1 MFALALRSLRQR
13 PGRATATLLSA
24 FLGAAVVMTFNSL
37 HDTAARPGV
46 DSVSAESLSTAAGVV
61 GGYGTLLVFF
71 AIASTLT
78 VNVRQRG
85 AEMELLRCSGATPA
99 QIRRMVVGEAVAIA
113 LAGAVLAIGP
123 AMLGG
128 RALLGVFQD
137 GGQVAR
143 SVDYSFG
150 PVALG
155 SGIGITV
162 PAAAFLAV
170 RRVTLRPRP
179 RGRARTFLAYAALVA
194 GGAAVCSTFAFSAE
208 DAALMAPPAYG
219 AILLSVGCALLA
231 PRLLECLLDR
241 LPLAGPSGYL
251 AVRNLRRRAAEMSG
265 VLMPLI
271 LFTCMASATLTM
283 QAVESDA
290 IRASG
295 VPKSVD
301 AKNLE
306 TLNLTVVGV
315 IVVFCCVML
324 INSLYAATTYRGRE
338 FGQQRLVGATPGAGA
353 RGGRRRG
360 SDPDGDGCL
369 LRHPGRA
376 RRGPR
381 VQRRPHGLPVAGP
394 GTWYLARRRRGRGRG
409 DPGDRPVHGP
419 PHPADAG
426 RGGGDPGRVNG
437 RRTVGRGRDMRAGA
451 ALAPD
456 RPSGHDGLQGRR
468 FPPPGSRPRR
478 GR

>member
-1 MFALALRSLRQR
+1 VFALALRSLRQR

-24 FLGAAVVMTFNSL
+24 FLGATVVMTFNSL

-99 QIRRMVVGEAVAIA
+99 QINRLVVAEAVVIA
-113 LAGAVLAIGP
+113 LVGAVLAIGP

-137 GGQVAR
+137 SGQVAR
-143 SVDYSFG
+143 SVDHSFG
-150 PVALG
+150 PVALV

-162 PAAAFLAV
+162 SAAAGAAFLAV
-170 RRVTLRPRP
+170 RRVMLRRRP
-179 RGRARTFLAYAALVA
+179 RGRARTFLAYAALLV
-194 GGAAVCSTFAFSAE
+194 GGAAVCSTFAFSAG

-231 PRLLECLLDR
+231 PRLLEGLLDR

-251 AVRNLRRRAAEMSG
+251 AVRNLRRRATEMSG

-338 FGQQRLVGATPGAGA
+338 FGQQRLAGATPGQVLGEVGAEGLILTVTGVFFGTLTGLAGVLA
-353 RGGRRRG
+353 FTAVRTD
-360 SDPDGDGCL
+360 SPW
-369 LRHPGRA
+369 PGRGPGIWLAVVAVAAVVTLGTVLFTA
-376 RRGPR
+376 RRTLRTPA
-381 VQRRPHGLPVAGP
+381 VAVV
-394 GTWYLARRRRGRGRG
+394 TLA
-409 DPGDRPVHGP
+409 
-419 PHPADAG
+419 A
-426 RGGGDPGRVNG
+426 
-437 RRTVGRGRDMRAGA
+437 
-451 ALAPD
+451 
-456 RPSGHDGLQGRR
+456 
-468 FPPPGSRPRR
+468 
-478 GR
+478 